1 MPKVV
6 VVGDANVDVIVPYPR
21 FLNEERTQVEYPQ
34 IGIQGGGTSA
44 NTAAA
49 LAKLGLDVSFVGTVG
64 DDQYG
69 RFVMQD
75 FKDAGVDVTGLVADS
90 TLSTV
95 GVFAFVDD
103 RGERYLWGW
112 PRERQSFKVLD
123 ENLVPMHMIREADWV
138 HSSGM
143 CLTYDTS
150 ARETIIRIF
159 EQAHDAGVPTSFDLN
174 LRVDDGVLDPDF
186 AAALERIIPNV
197 DYLLGS
203 GPDEF
208 AYLGDDDM
216 MGNATAYAVDGRTV
230 IVRDGARGSI
240 GLTQDGLTESPAF
253 RVNVEDTIGAGD
265 VYNAGFIAAR
275 LAGASLAESLRE
287 GNAVSAYK
295 VARRGARSSPGKPAE
310 RHARISTN
318 PKNTTNGGIPMEN
331 KKKVILDCD
340 PGHDDA
346 FGIMLAVQHL
356 DVLGITTIGGNCT
369 LENVT
374 RNAIKV
380 LEVLGVADRIGV
392 YPGHSCPMVAPL
404 VTAPQ
409 FHGETGLDGP
419 VLPEPTHAAQNKHAV
434 DFIVDT
440 VMSTDDV
447 TLIATGPLTNIA
459 SAINREPR
467 IVERVKELCIMGGS
481 VTYGNWTPAAEF
493 NIFVDPEAASR
504 VFNSGMHVKMT
515 GINLTRQCELTAKH
529 VAKFREIGTKAAN
542 LAADLTDFF
551 IGACEEESELTG
563 ATMHDA
569 CAVAWVI
576 DPSLITAVPMHI
588 DIELHGALTRGM
600 TVCDYR
606 HLRGTVPAVD
616 LERTPTMG
624 YRGEEPNAEAA
635 LELDFPGFVD
645 LLNSTLENYD

>member
-1 MPKVV
+1 
-6 VVGDANVDVIVPYPR
+6 
-21 FLNEERTQVEYPQ
+21 
-34 IGIQGGGTSA
+34 
-44 NTAAA
+44 
-49 LAKLGLDVSFVGTVG
+49 
-64 DDQYG
+64 
-69 RFVMQD
+69 
-75 FKDAGVDVTGLVADS
+75 
-90 TLSTV
+90 
-95 GVFAFVDD
+95 
-103 RGERYLWGW
+103 
-112 PRERQSFKVLD
+112 
-123 ENLVPMHMIREADWV
+123 
-138 HSSGM
+138 
-143 CLTYDTS
+143 
-150 ARETIIRIF
+150 
-159 EQAHDAGVPTSFDLN
+159 
-174 LRVDDGVLDPDF
+174 
-186 AAALERIIPNV
+186 
-197 DYLLGS
+197 
-203 GPDEF
+203 
-208 AYLGDDDM
+208 
-216 MGNATAYAVDGRTV
+216 
-230 IVRDGARGSI
+230 
-240 GLTQDGLTESPAF
+240 
-253 RVNVEDTIGAGD
+253 
-265 VYNAGFIAAR
+265 
-275 LAGASLAESLRE
+275 
-287 GNAVSAYK
+287 
-295 VARRGARSSPGKPAE
+295 
-310 RHARISTN
+310 
-318 PKNTTNGGIPMEN
+318 MEN

-380 LEVLGVADRIGV
+380 LEVLGV

-481 VTYGNWTPAAEF
+481 VTYGNWPPAAEF

-645 LLNSTLENYD
+645 LLNSTLEIQWSTDACYGISMAPLPTLAATCGIP

>member
-1 MPKVV
+1 
-6 VVGDANVDVIVPYPR
+6 
-21 FLNEERTQVEYPQ
+21 
-34 IGIQGGGTSA
+34 
-44 NTAAA
+44 
-49 LAKLGLDVSFVGTVG
+49 
-64 DDQYG
+64 
-69 RFVMQD
+69 
-75 FKDAGVDVTGLVADS
+75 
-90 TLSTV
+90 
-95 GVFAFVDD
+95 
-103 RGERYLWGW
+103 
-112 PRERQSFKVLD
+112 
-123 ENLVPMHMIREADWV
+123 
-138 HSSGM
+138 
-143 CLTYDTS
+143 
-150 ARETIIRIF
+150 
-159 EQAHDAGVPTSFDLN
+159 
-174 LRVDDGVLDPDF
+174 
-186 AAALERIIPNV
+186 
-197 DYLLGS
+197 
-203 GPDEF
+203 
-208 AYLGDDDM
+208 
-216 MGNATAYAVDGRTV
+216 
-230 IVRDGARGSI
+230 
-240 GLTQDGLTESPAF
+240 
-253 RVNVEDTIGAGD
+253 
-265 VYNAGFIAAR
+265 
-275 LAGASLAESLRE
+275 
-287 GNAVSAYK
+287 
-295 VARRGARSSPGKPAE
+295 
-310 RHARISTN
+310 
-318 PKNTTNGGIPMEN
+318 MEN

-380 LEVLGVADRIGV
+380 LEVLGAADRIGV

-588 DIELHGALTRGM
+588 DIELHGTLTRGM

-624 YRGEEPNAEAA
+624 YRGEEPNAKTTTESC
-635 LELDFPGFVD
+635 P
-645 LLNSTLENYD
+645 

>member
-1 MPKVV
+1 
-6 VVGDANVDVIVPYPR
+6 
-21 FLNEERTQVEYPQ
+21 
-34 IGIQGGGTSA
+34 
-44 NTAAA
+44 
-49 LAKLGLDVSFVGTVG
+49 
-64 DDQYG
+64 
-69 RFVMQD
+69 
-75 FKDAGVDVTGLVADS
+75 
-90 TLSTV
+90 
-95 GVFAFVDD
+95 
-103 RGERYLWGW
+103 
-112 PRERQSFKVLD
+112 
-123 ENLVPMHMIREADWV
+123 
-138 HSSGM
+138 
-143 CLTYDTS
+143 
-150 ARETIIRIF
+150 
-159 EQAHDAGVPTSFDLN
+159 
-174 LRVDDGVLDPDF
+174 
-186 AAALERIIPNV
+186 
-197 DYLLGS
+197 
-203 GPDEF
+203 
-208 AYLGDDDM
+208 
-216 MGNATAYAVDGRTV
+216 
-230 IVRDGARGSI
+230 
-240 GLTQDGLTESPAF
+240 
-253 RVNVEDTIGAGD
+253 
-265 VYNAGFIAAR
+265 
-275 LAGASLAESLRE
+275 
-287 GNAVSAYK
+287 
-295 VARRGARSSPGKPAE
+295 
-310 RHARISTN
+310 
-318 PKNTTNGGIPMEN
+318 MEN

-515 GINLTRQCELTAKH
+515 GINLTRQ
-529 VAKFREIGTKAAN
+529 
-542 LAADLTDFF
+542 
-551 IGACEEESELTG
+551 SELTG

-576 DPSLITAVPMHI
+576 YPSLITAVPMHI

>member
-1 MPKVV
+1 
-6 VVGDANVDVIVPYPR
+6 
-21 FLNEERTQVEYPQ
+21 
-34 IGIQGGGTSA
+34 
-44 NTAAA
+44 
-49 LAKLGLDVSFVGTVG
+49 
-64 DDQYG
+64 
-69 RFVMQD
+69 
-75 FKDAGVDVTGLVADS
+75 
-90 TLSTV
+90 
-95 GVFAFVDD
+95 
-103 RGERYLWGW
+103 
-112 PRERQSFKVLD
+112 
-123 ENLVPMHMIREADWV
+123 
-138 HSSGM
+138 
-143 CLTYDTS
+143 
-150 ARETIIRIF
+150 
-159 EQAHDAGVPTSFDLN
+159 
-174 LRVDDGVLDPDF
+174 
-186 AAALERIIPNV
+186 
-197 DYLLGS
+197 
-203 GPDEF
+203 
-208 AYLGDDDM
+208 
-216 MGNATAYAVDGRTV
+216 
-230 IVRDGARGSI
+230 
-240 GLTQDGLTESPAF
+240 
-253 RVNVEDTIGAGD
+253 
-265 VYNAGFIAAR
+265 
-275 LAGASLAESLRE
+275 
-287 GNAVSAYK
+287 
-295 VARRGARSSPGKPAE
+295 
-310 RHARISTN
+310 
-318 PKNTTNGGIPMEN
+318 MEN

-447 TLIATGPLTNIA
+447 TL
-459 SAINREPR
+459 
-467 IVERVKELCIMGGS
+467 
-481 VTYGNWTPAAEF
+481 
-493 NIFVDPEAASR
+493 
-504 VFNSGMHVKMT
+504 T